1 MEPLC
6 TRERQLERYQV
17 LTSIIAN
24 RGVRSSRERYN
35 YLYHLYLRDTPSRIV
50 TGLTGPPSP
59 FLPSFLRFEGS
70 RSIYTSSSR
79 WVDKFWDDWKT
90 ATMRRVRERGGD

>member
-1 MEPLC
+1 MHSRAT
-6 TRERQLERYQV
+6 TREV

-24 RGVRSSRERYN
+24 RGVRSSRARYN

-59 FLPSFLRFEGS
+59 FFPSFLRFEGS

-90 ATMRRVRERGGD
+90 ATMRRVRERGRGGD